1 MGRIRTPVSLLSMSM
16 KSFGFLILLS
26 VLASTPSVVAQVP
39 SASREPQSISADTST
54 VVLPDTL
61 ILYRSDVDTVV
72 VYSARDSISYSMNSR
87 FMRLYGS
94 SEIKYQAIG
103 LKAARIGIN
112 WDNATLEAEGAEQKS
127 DTGETKIIGSPILI
141 DGREE
146 FKGEQIGYNFRTKK
160 GRITLGTTEMEG
172 GYYHGDRIKKVEPD
186 VLFVADGRYTTCDLE
201 EPHFYFFSPKMKVI
215 LREVVIAEP
224 VYFYIADVPVFALPF
239 GVFPNRAGRRSGI
252 IAPAYG
258 EDARYGR
265 YLSHFGYY
273 WAISDYLD
281 LSSTVD
287 LYSRGTWVSNS
298 MFRYALRYNFT
309 GSVMASVARRVQG
322 EAGDPDRSE
331 SRDYSVQLNH
341 YQQIDPTSNLSV
353 NFNFSSGSYFRN
365 YSRTI
370 DEILRQ
376 NIVSNASYSKTWTET
391 NRSLSLSLRRDLSL
405 VTDDL
410 DELLPSISFT
420 QGTFFP
426 FKKRGGGNV
435 GGEQEWYEQIGISY
449 GVNASNQ
456 RTRTSRSIDSIKTG
470 PDELSQVK
478 QFQQSSTQTILQN
491 MSLSFSPKLGHISV
505 SPFFSF
511 RDDRLFGEDKTPFRN
526 KADSSVGFT
535 RQSRRH
541 GKGFLSTGI
550 SSGTRFYGIAQPN
563 VWGITALRHTVS
575 PNLSLTYGKQV
586 YGADASPFS
595 LSSSLNVQNLF
606 EMKYQPSDTA
616 QEQKI
621 QLMNIGMNLS
631 YDFTRPEQ
639 RLSELFISYRT
650 DLGRNLSLSA
660 GTSHNFYEFDPV
672 LQRRVNRFLIK
683 EQGYLADLTSFN
695 VAFSLSLSG
704 QRKARA
710 GGTTAP
716 AEIQAEQDRLSQ
728 PLGGAMPAPQG
739 MQGYQDESSDFS
751 IPWNVSLNFNFSQ
764 SQSDPRVK
772 TRSASISTN
781 LSFNLTEQWKISASG
796 NYDFTQKRFA
806 APTINLSR
814 DLHCW
819 IMNFSWYPIGFYRGY
834 RLEIRVKAPQLQD
847 IKVTKQDSERGVY
860 F

>member
-1 MGRIRTPVSLLSMSM
+1 MTIRRVLIPLLALVFARNAPAQAPPASPV
-16 KSFGFLILLS
+16 IPPAPTDS
-26 VLASTPSVVAQVP
+26 VLAT
-39 SASREPQSISADTST
+39 
-54 VVLPDTL
+54 LPDTL
-61 ILYRSDVDTVV
+61 LLRSDVDTVV
-72 VYSARDSISYSMNSR
+72 VYTAKDSISYSMNSR
-87 FMRLYGS
+87 FMNLFGNA
-94 SEIKYQAIG
+94 EIKYQAIE
-103 LKAARIGIN
+103 LKAAQIGIN
-112 WDNATLEAEGAEQKS
+112 WDNATLQAEGAEQKS
-127 DTGETKIIGSPILI
+127 DTGGTRIVGSPILI
-141 DGREE
+141 DGGEE
-146 FKGEQIGYNFRTKK
+146 FKGEKIGYNFRTKK

-172 GYYHGDRIKKVEPD
+172 GYYHGDKIKKID
-186 VLFVADGRYTTCDLE
+186 TQVLYVADGRYTTCDRE
-201 EPHFYFFSPKMKVI
+201 DPHFYFFSPKMKVI

-281 LSSTVD
+281 LSSTMD

-298 MFRYALRYNFT
+298 MFRYALKYNFT
-309 GSVMASVARRVQG
+309 GSVMASVARRIVG
-322 EAGDPDRSE
+322 EEGDPDRSE

-365 YSRTI
+365 YSRTL

-376 NIVSNASYSKTWTET
+376 NIVSNASYSKTWTES
-391 NRSLSLSLRRDLSL
+391 NRSLSVSLRRDLSL
-405 VTDDL
+405 ITDDL
-410 DELLPSISFT
+410 DELLPSISLN

-426 FKKRGGGNV
+426 FRKKGTGSI
-435 GGEQEWYEQIGISY
+435 GGEQEWYEQFGISY
-449 GVNASNQ
+449 GANASNQ
-456 RTRTSRSIDSIKTG
+456 RTRTTRSIDSIKTG
-470 PDELSQVK
+470 INEVSQVK
-478 QFQQSSTQTILQN
+478 QFQQTSTQTIQQN
-491 MSLSFSPKLGHISV
+491 VSLSFSPKLGHVSV

-511 RDDRLFGEDKTPFRN
+511 RDDRLFGEEKIPYRN
-526 KADSSVGFT
+526 KADSTVGFD
-535 RQSRRH
+535 QKSRRY
-541 GKGFLSTGI
+541 GKGFLSTGV

-563 VWGITALRHTVS
+563 VFGVTALRHTVN
-575 PNLSLTYGKQV
+575 PNISLTYAKQV
-586 YGADASPFS
+586 YGADATPYS
-595 LSSSLNVQNLF
+595 LSSSLNIQNIF
-606 EMKYQPSDTA
+606 EMKVQPSDTA

-621 QLMNIGMNLS
+621 QLMNIGMSLS

-660 GTSHNFYEFDPV
+660 GTTHNFFEFDPV
-672 LQRRVNRFLIK
+672 LQRRVNRFLVSEK
-683 EQGYLADLTSFN
+683 GYLADLTSFN

-704 QRKARA
+704 ERKARA
-710 GGTTAP
+710 GTSGVP
-716 AEIQAEQDRLSQ
+716 EEVQAEQDRLNQ
-728 PLGGAMPAPQG
+728 PMGGAMPAPPG
-739 MQGYQDESSDFS
+739 MQGNENESTDFS

-764 SQSDPRVK
+764 TQSDPRFK
-772 TRSASISTN
+772 HRSASISTN
-781 LSFNLTEQWKISASG
+781 LSFNLTEQWKVSGGG
-796 NYDFTQKRFA
+796 NYDLTQKRFA
-806 APTINLSR
+806 APTLNVSR

-834 RLEIRVKAPQLQD
+834 RLEIRVKASQLQD
-847 IKVTKQDSERGVY
+847 IKVTKQDSQRGVY